1 MRIPLKFLPLVAL
14 AMVSGC
20 VDEDIAPRFV
30 SDGNAINLS
39 LAASVSRPFVCV
51 VAIYRTSPSTEPP
64 ELNSRF
70 EPWIATALTE
80 LVNDTAIE
88 LRVLGKADECWD
100 AEIRKA
106 SGSPDAW
113 QYGQARQTMTSFD
126 HSGNIA
132 FFDPRR
138 GILIAISG

>member
-1 MRIPLKFLPLVAL
+1 MGVPLKFLPLVAL

-30 SDGNAINLS
+30 GDGNATNLFLTAS
-39 LAASVSRPFVCV
+39 AARPFVCV
-51 VAIYRTSPSTEPP
+51 VAIYQASPGTEPP

-70 EPWIATALTE
+70 EPWVATSLTE
-80 LVNDTAIE
+80 RVSDTAIE

-113 QYGQARQTMTSFD
+113 HYDKVGQTMTSFD
-126 HSGNIA
+126 HNGNIA
-132 FFDPRR
+132 LFDLQR